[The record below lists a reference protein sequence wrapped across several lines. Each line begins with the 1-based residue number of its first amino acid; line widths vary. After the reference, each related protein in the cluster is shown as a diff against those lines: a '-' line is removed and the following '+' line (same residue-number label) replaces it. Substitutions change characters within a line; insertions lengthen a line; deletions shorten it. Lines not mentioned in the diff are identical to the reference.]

1 MRSNLTDNPIAT
13 WDDLQAAPL
22 YYRIPYG
29 ISEKKNEHNTKE
41 GDHGITYAALE
52 SCSQGYLP
60 DYAEAFNT
68 LSDSQKR
75 LHLMQNVI
83 PTTGTESAYS
93 VSQDGDIF
101 SSASSSTE
109 LTLSFKNGSLHS
121 TEHEIIWGTFKAD
134 QSFDS
139 NPILWETTSLKFT
152 SSGATCT
159 VYGTVLIREES
170 TGNDVAQGLFSCS
183 APSSGTISDFRLPT
197 QLTVTKGEYYQVV
210 LSVYA
215 VRTPAAINPSS
226 ESSPEI
232 ETQAVITPVTPVEP
246 VIPVDPTPIVPVN
259 PILPA
264 IEVADITFYGG
275 TPTIVFTH
283 SDKCVPY
290 KDLKANTNATVPV
303 YISITNKMV
312 SSTNKGRLRFIYHY
326 KETSSSAWQSMNGFD
341 ANWGEISKNDIYK
354 TIQVQIN
361 PLGKDVYADYLEI
374 KLEFATSNKTVSY
387 QINWDGAYSVGKSGK
402 YTSWSQTFDKETA
415 ESVGGRYYAYCLS
428 HITEVY
434 TTIDYY

>member
-1 MRSNLTDNPIAT
+1 MRSNLTANPIAT

-22 YYRIPYG
+22 YYRIPHG
-29 ISEKKNEHNTKE
+29 VAEKKNEHNTGE

-52 SCSQGYLP
+52 ACSQGYLP
-60 DYAEAFNT
+60 DYAETFNT

-75 LHLMQNVI
+75 LHKMQNVI
-83 PTTGTESAYS
+83 PTTGTESAYP
-93 VSQDGDIF
+93 VVQDGDIY
-101 SSASSSTE
+101 SSASTSTE
-109 LTLSFKNGSLHS
+109 LTLTFKNGSLQS

-139 NPILWETTSLKFT
+139 NPILWKTTVLKFT
-152 SSGATCT
+152 SSGTTCT

-183 APSSGTISDFRLPT
+183 APSSGTVSDLRLPT

-215 VRTPAAINPSS
+215 VRTPSVINPAS

-232 ETQAVITPVTPVEP
+232 ETQAVITPVTPVDP
-246 VIPVDPTPIVPVN
+246 VIPVDPKPIVPVN
-259 PILPA
+259 PIIPA
-264 IEVADITFYGG
+264 VTVANITFYGG

-283 SDKCVPY
+283 ADKCVPY
-290 KDLKANTNATVPV
+290 KDLKANTNVTVPV

-312 SSTNKGRLRFIYHY
+312 SDTNKGHLEFIYHY
-326 KETSSSAWQSMNGFD
+326 KETASSAWQSMHGYT
-341 ANWGEISKNDIYK
+341 ANWGEIPTSDIYK

-374 KLEFATSNKTVSY
+374 KLLFASSNKTMSF
-387 QINWDGAYSVGKSGK
+387 QINWDGAYYDGDSGK
-402 YTSWSQTFDKETA
+402 YNSWGRTFNKTAA
-415 ESVGGRYYAYCLS
+415 ESGGRYYAYCLS
-428 HITEVY
+428 HITEIY
-434 TTIDYY
+434 TTINYY